1 MTYKLITGT
10 TETLADKVNEYLID
24 GWLLFCAPFVT
35 GNFINTANPDT
46 ITGVSQDPEIV
57 QAIYTR

>member
-1 MTYKLITGT
+1 MTYKLVTGT
-10 TETLADKVNEYLID
+10 TETLAEKVNEYLHD
-24 GWLLFCAPFVT
+24 GWNLFGSPLAT
-35 GNFINTANPDT
+35 GAFITTANLDT